1 MSRSGAISALI
12 IIVGLLAPAA
22 RAEDAA
28 RPPVGGVNSLPGAM
42 IFYQARG
49 QDGAC
54 GPNCAAWTA
63 AEGVVEWDTYK
74 RLFAFLERFG
84 ERKVPLVLNVWGQG
98 DLGVATSLGKIIRER
113 GLDVSVGTTVVAG
126 CVKATEAE
134 CFALKRGG
142 EPLDAKIDTS
152 SVECDIV
159 CVLILAGGVR
169 RALPPST
176 LVLIGPTRIFDRLAP
191 TVSAERQQGLRTR
204 YGDQYRLYLAQMGVN
219 AQLVDI
225 IERNAQSGRTTPV
238 PRGDWARLGLI
249 TPPAP

>member
-12 IIVGLLAPAA
+12 VIVGLLAPTA

-49 QDGAC
+49 QVGSC
-54 GPNCAAWTA
+54 GSNCAVWTA

-84 ERKVPLVLNVWGQG
+84 HQKGPLVLNAWGQG

-113 GLDVSVGTTVVAG
+113 GLDVSVGTTLVDG
-126 CVKATEAE
+126 CAKATEAE

-142 EPLDAKIDTS
+142 EPLDAKIDTRF
-152 SVECDIV
+152 VKCDIV
-159 CVLILAGGVR
+159 CVLILAGGVHR
-169 RALPPST
+169 TLPPST
-176 LVLIGPTRIFDRLAP
+176 IVVIGPTRIFDRFAP
-191 TVSAERQQGLRTR
+191 NVSPERQQGLRMR
-204 YGDQYRLYLAQMGVN
+204 YDDQYRLYLAQMGVN
-219 AQLVDI
+219 AQLIDI

-238 PRGDWARLGLI
+238 SPGDWARLGLV